1 MSAYEDDDD
10 RPRTLDLG
18 LWRRVLGHVRP
29 YRRKALL
36 LSAAGLVAA
45 GVDALL
51 PYLTGRMLDEAVAGE
66 TLWELWPLGLVYLL
80 ALAMLAGAI
89 WALIV
94 YAGAVATGVA
104 HDLRQRGFARLQTL
118 PFSFYDTRP
127 VGWLI
132 ARMTSDVGKVS
143 GLLPWFL
150 LDLVWGSCVLLTT
163 TVVMF
168 VLDPSLAWVVL
179 SIAPPMVAVSLLF
192 QRWLLASS
200 RLVRKTNARLT
211 ASFSESIAGVRTTK
225 MLSREQ
231 GNLEDFSKE
240 TGDMFRYSM
249 RHALQSAVY
258 LPLIVGLSS
267 VGMGLALWKGG
278 MEVGETLTIGKLVTF
293 MQYAT
298 LFAQPIQDLARRFTD
313 LQATQAAVERVQGLL
328 ETEPAIGDSKDVLAR
343 LREHADDRPGGVAE
357 DGHPDRITHLSFAEV
372 DFAYKPGEP
381 VLRGVSFDVRAG
393 QTIALV
399 GPTGGGKSTIVS
411 LVSRFYEVT
420 GGAIRVDGI
429 DLRDRSLHWLQS
441 NLGVVLQTPHL
452 FSGTVADN
460 IRYGKLDA
468 TDEEVAEA
476 AVRVHAHDFIEALPE
491 GYDTEVGEGG
501 GRLSTGQRQLVS
513 LARAVLAD
521 PQVFIM
527 DEATSSVDTE
537 TEAAIQRGIEAVL
550 QGRIAFVIA
559 HRLSTIRNADQ
570 ILVVAD
576 GRIVER
582 GTHEELLAAQ
592 GHYAELHR
600 QANAAGAVDAAVREV
615 HPA

>member
-1 MSAYEDDDD
+1 MTAYEDDDD
-10 RPRTLDLG
+10 RPRKVALG
-18 LWRRVLGHVRP
+18 LWCRVLDHARP
-29 YRRKALL
+29 YRRAAVL
-36 LSAAGLVAA
+36 LSVAGLAAA
-45 GVDALL
+45 GVDAVL
-51 PYLTGRMLDEAVAGE
+51 PYLTGRMLDEAIAGAAVAD
-66 TLWELWPLGLVYLL
+66 LWPLGAAYGLSLVIL
-80 ALAMLAGAI
+80 AVAI

-94 YAGAVATGVA
+94 YAGALATGVA
-104 HDLRQRGFARLQTL
+104 HDLRQRGFARLQAL
-118 PFSFYDTRP
+118 PFSFYDMRP

-150 LDLVWGSCVLLTT
+150 VDLVWGLCVLITT
-163 TVVMF
+163 TAVMF
-168 VLDPSLAWVVL
+168 ALDGSLAWVVL

-211 ASFSESIAGVRTTK
+211 ASFAESIAGVRTTK
-225 MLSREQ
+225 ALSREQ
-231 GNLEDFSKE
+231 GNLEDFSEE
-240 TGDMFRYSM
+240 TGAMFRYSM
-249 RHALQSAVY
+249 RHALQSAAY

-278 MEVGETLTIGKLVTF
+278 ADVGGSLTIGKLVSF

-328 ETEPAIGDSKDVLAR
+328 ETEPEIADSPQVRAR
-343 LREHADDRPGGVAE
+343 LAEHAERPAGIAE
-357 DGHPDRITHLSFAEV
+357 DGFAEGISHLQFDEV

-381 VLRGVSFDVRAG
+381 VLCSVSFDVRAG

-420 GGAIRVDGI
+420 GGSIRVDGV
-429 DLRDRSLHWLQS
+429 DLRERSLHWLQS

-460 IRYGKLDA
+460 IRYGRLDA
-468 TDEEVAEA
+468 SDAEIREA
-476 AVRVHAHDFIEALPE
+476 AERVFAHDFIEALPE

-550 QGRIAFVIA
+550 EGRIAFVIA
-559 HRLSTIRNADQ
+559 HRLSTVVGADQ
-570 ILVVAD
+570 ILVIEGGQIA
-576 GRIVER
+576 ER
-582 GTHEELLAAQ
+582 GTHAELLAGN
-592 GHYAELHR
+592 GHYAQLH
-600 QANAAGAVDAAVREV
+600 ADNALT
-615 HPA
+615 

>member
-1 MSAYEDDDD
+1 MTAYEDDDD
-10 RPRTLDLG
+10 RPRKVDLG
-18 LWRRVLGHVRP
+18 LWCRVLDHARP
-29 YRRKALL
+29 YRRAAVL
-36 LSAAGLVAA
+36 LSVAGLAAA
-45 GVDALL
+45 GVDAVL
-51 PYLTGRMLDEAVAGE
+51 PYLTGRMLDEAIAGAAVAD
-66 TLWELWPLGLVYLL
+66 LWPLGAAYGLSLVIL
-80 ALAMLAGAI
+80 AVAI

-94 YAGAVATGVA
+94 YAGALATGVA
-104 HDLRQRGFARLQTL
+104 HDLRQRGFARLQAL
-118 PFSFYDTRP
+118 PFSFYDMRP

-150 LDLVWGSCVLLTT
+150 VDLVWGLCVLITT
-163 TVVMF
+163 TAVMF
-168 VLDPSLAWVVL
+168 ALDGSLAWVVL

-211 ASFSESIAGVRTTK
+211 ASFAESIAGVRTTK
-225 MLSREQ
+225 ALSREQ
-231 GNLEDFSKE
+231 GNLEDFSEE
-240 TGDMFRYSM
+240 TGAMFRYSM
-249 RHALQSAVY
+249 RHALQSAAY

-278 MEVGETLTIGKLVTF
+278 ADVGGSLTIGKLVSF

-328 ETEPAIGDSKDVLAR
+328 ETEPEIADSPQVRAR
-343 LREHADDRPGGVAE
+343 LAEHAERPAGIAE
-357 DGHPDRITHLSFAEV
+357 DGFAEGISHLQFDEV

-381 VLRGVSFDVRAG
+381 VLCSVSFDVRAG

-420 GGAIRVDGI
+420 GGSIRVDGV
-429 DLRDRSLHWLQS
+429 DLRERSLHWLQS

-460 IRYGKLDA
+460 IRYGRLDA
-468 TDEEVAEA
+468 SDAEIREA
-476 AVRVHAHDFIEALPE
+476 AERVFAHDFIEALPE

-550 QGRIAFVIA
+550 EGRIAFVIA
-559 HRLSTIRNADQ
+559 HRLSTVVGADQ
-570 ILVVAD
+570 ILVIEGGQIA
-576 GRIVER
+576 ER
-582 GTHEELLAAQ
+582 GTHAELLAGN
-592 GHYAELHR
+592 GHYAQLH
-600 QANAAGAVDAAVREV
+600 ADNALT
-615 HPA
+615 